1 MKKLDTF
8 ALKMIGIL
16 TMFVDHVGYI
26 FFPEVQILRLIGRL
40 AFPIFTYLLAEG
52 FFYTKDVKKYLF
64 RLGLFAVVS
73 EIPFDLAFQGKF
85 LEFSHQNVFFTL
97 FFGVLMLWLMSKAK
111 YMLLQYG
118 VVIAMIFVC
127 RFLNTDYSSVGILLI
142 FVFSVFR
149 ERKIE
154 KLLLAGLVFLGMT
167 GGIQWCAILALPLI
181 ALHNGARGRK
191 MKWFFYLFYP
201 VHLTVL
207 YLINLVV

>member
-8 ALKMIGIL
+8 ALKMLGIL

-26 FFPEVQILRLIGRL
+26 FFPEARILRIIGRL

-52 FFYTKDVKKYLF
+52 FFYTRDVKKYLF

-73 EIPFDLAFQGKF
+73 EIPFDLAFQGEL
-85 LEFSHQNVFFTL
+85 LELSHQNVFFTL

-118 VVIAMIFVC
+118 VVIAMILVC
-127 RFLNTDYSSVGILLI
+127 RLLNTDYSSVGILLI

-167 GGIQWCAILALPLI
+167 GGIQWCAVLALPLI
-181 ALHNGARGRK
+181 ALHNGEQGRK

-201 VHLTVL
+201 VHLMVL